1 MARSNVAPAP
11 ETVTLHVKNMVCNR
25 CIRVVREELRKIG
38 IDVRDVQLGEVVVA
52 AKGLEKK
59 LDSVE
64 KVLEEN
70 GFELIDDKKA
80 QLVEQIK
87 TVIISLIHHSDGE
100 NTRLKYSQYLAQ
112 KMGYEYHHLSKLF
125 SSIEN
130 VTIER
135 FIILQKIERVK
146 ELLVYG
152 EITLSEIAYRLRYS
166 SVQHLSNQ
174 FKQVTGFTPTA
185 FQRIKGMRKP
195 LDQVAQT

>member
-1 MARSNVAPAP
+1 MEKDNLASAP
-11 ETVTLHVKNMVCNR
+11 ETVILHVKNMVCDR
-25 CIRVVREELRKIG
+25 CIRVVREELGKIG
-38 IDVRDVQLGEVVVA
+38 VDVREVQLGEVVVA
-52 AKGLEKK
+52 AKGLEKN
-59 LDSVE
+59 LDGVA

-70 GFELIDDKKA
+70 GFALIDDKKA

-87 TVIISLIHHSDGE
+87 TVIINLIHHSDGE
-100 NTRLKYSQYLAQ
+100 KSRMKYSQYLAQ
-112 KMGYEYHHLSKLF
+112 KMGYDYHHLSKIF

-152 EITLSEIAYRLRYS
+152 NLTLSEIAYRLRYS

-185 FQRIKGMRKP
+185 FRRLKGRRKP
-195 LDQVAQT
+195 IDQVAQN